1 MSFSNLPGN
10 PSHLIL
16 PSASHFLITPNN
28 NADLPKA
35 TRAVSF
41 ATAGALHVTT
51 VEGEDIT
58 IPDGALAAGLMH
70 PVRWRRVHSTGT
82 TAIGIVGYA

>member
-16 PSASHFLITPNN
+16 PSSSHFLITPND

-41 ATAGALHVTT
+41 ATAGSIKVTT
-51 VEGEDIT
+51 VDGDTLI
-58 IPDGALAAGLMH
+58 IPSGALAAGLMH
-70 PVRWRRVHSTGT
+70 PVRWRRVHSTDT
-82 TAIGIVGYA
+82 TASGIVGFA